1 MSSRPWIRVTKSST
15 CPETVSLLLLIEK
28 VPFGPGTCSSNG
40 VDVDESR
47 ENWSAR
53 SVPLLVG
60 RSTMPSKCRLDWLS
74 LAVICLDGTLLT
86 GGCPGGTASLCAPGA
101 GGLAGAGD
109 DGAQVGIG
117 LGPGFVGVGV
127 AAAAGAAGAAG
138 APSGLGA
145 EFGGVP
151 SNPPGGPQRAGS
163 GAPPPPAPAR
173 AGRASGPPRGRA
185 GPAGARGAAGWA
197 PRHRPARHGRSRAAC
212 RGRTRRG

>member
-127 AAAAGAAGAAG
+127 AAAAADAAGAAG
-138 APSGLGA
+138 AASGLAA
-145 EFGGVP
+145 EFWWIP
-151 SNPPGGPQRAGS
+151 SNLPRVPKRPESGSPAPAALADADGVAGVDGVGAGGFGAVLPGLGLHGAAAAGS
-163 GAPPPPAPAR
+163 GCGSA
-173 AGRASGPPRGRA
+173 
-185 GPAGARGAAGWA
+185 
-197 PRHRPARHGRSRAAC
+197 
-212 RGRTRRG
+212 

>member
-127 AAAAGAAGAAG
+127 AAAAAGAAG
-138 APSGLGA
+138 
-145 EFGGVP
+145 GG
-151 SNPPGGPQRAGS
+151 
-163 GAPPPPAPAR
+163 
-173 AGRASGPPRGRA
+173 
-185 GPAGARGAAGWA
+185 RGAAGLGA
-197 PRHRPARHGRSRAAC
+197 GVLGGPRRPPQGPQEAGGRAA
-212 RGRTRRG
+212 RAPAPP